1 MQKTNDMVLK
11 RRVFIDNKEIPGLVS
26 TSDLK
31 DTEGTVDVPGFNRKV
46 TIKEGVKKFEPL
58 DLVYK
63 ISANTNTQSVFNGW
77 FQNDELHD
85 VTVINTDATGTEVNR
100 WALRACECAE
110 YSERAF
116 NAAGVEFFGIAVKI
130 TCSQGPDY

>member
-46 TIKEGVKKFEPL
+46 TIKEGVKKF
-58 DLVYK
+58 
-63 ISANTNTQSVFNGW
+63 
-77 FQNDELHD
+77 
-85 VTVINTDATGTEVNR
+85 
-100 WALRACECAE
+100 
-110 YSERAF
+110 
-116 NAAGVEFFGIAVKI
+116 
-130 TCSQGPDY
+130 